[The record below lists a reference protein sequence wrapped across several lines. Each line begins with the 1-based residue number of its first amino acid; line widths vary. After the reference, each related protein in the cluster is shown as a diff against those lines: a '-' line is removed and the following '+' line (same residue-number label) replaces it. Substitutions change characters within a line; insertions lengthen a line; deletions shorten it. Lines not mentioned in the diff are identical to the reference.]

1 VNASPL
7 RFFVSVCLHPVHYL
21 AVLTVVVLIGVWT
34 IAMSAGELDSALG
47 MLLFA
52 QMFLASSGFLVR
64 ARRGHFDPVLASRSA
79 SGRAR
84 VLACH
89 WLASVLPGFLGWTVV
104 YVTAWSFGGGAWSF
118 ASMGSRFVAL
128 FIVSALA
135 WTAGLALPRGA
146 GGALWAAGL
155 VAALLHRVD
164 FAAWSMGSST
174 PAVLL
179 AAHTAA
185 IVLCPFLLLGT
196 HAPILPGA
204 IVAAACS
211 SVLLLLSVWLFGD
224 RFDFYLTDRA

>member
-1 VNASPL
+1 VNVSPL
-7 RFFVSVCLHPVHYL
+7 RFFVRVCLHPVHHL
-21 AVLTVVVLIGVWT
+21 AVLAVVVVIGVWT

-47 MLLFA
+47 MLLFV

-64 ARRGHFDPVLASRSA
+64 ARRGHFDPILASRSA

-84 VLACH
+84 VVACH

-104 YVTAWSFGGGAWSF
+104 YVTAWSLSGGAWSF

-164 FAAWSMGSST
+164 FVALSMGSST
-174 PAVLL
+174 PVVVL
-179 AAHTAA
+179 AADTAA

-196 HAPILPGA
+196 HAPIVPGA
-204 IVAAACS
+204 IIAGACTAV
-211 SVLLLLSVWLFGD
+211 VLLMTVWRFAD